1 MRTVGF
7 VLGVFVVALAIA
19 PLTRGGDEKKA
30 PADSDAITKIVST
43 YFENSASSEKIEK
56 NADLF
61 VQADVSVVGIAKG
74 AGRDKVGFWKV
85 TDLISQQKKELLRVG
100 RNIPYKVDSV
110 KVELVDKALAVARLT
125 YSNEF
130 VKCRGVFTFTSEGGS
145 WKIASFVFETRRPD
159 QE

>member
-1 MRTVGF
+1 MRPVGF
-7 VLGVFVVALAIA
+7 VLAVFAVALAIA

-30 PADSDAITKIVST
+30 QDSDAITKIVNT

-56 NADLF
+56 NAALF

-74 AGRDKVGFWKV
+74 AGRDKVWSKKV
-85 TDLISQQKKELLRVG
+85 TELIPDHKKELQNLG
-100 RNIPYKVDSV
+100 RDIPYKVDSV
-110 KVELVDKALAVARLT
+110 KVEVLDKALAVARLT

-145 WKIASFVFETRRPD
+145 WKIASFVFETRLPD

>member
-1 MRTVGF
+1 MRPVGF
-7 VLGVFVVALAIA
+7 VLAVFVVALAIA
-19 PLTRGGDEKKA
+19 PLTRGDDEKKA
-30 PADSDAITKIVST
+30 PADSDAITKIVNT

-56 NADLF
+56 NAALF

-74 AGRDKVGFWKV
+74 AGRDTVWSKTV
-85 TDLISQQKKELLRVG
+85 TDLIPEQKKELQRHG
-100 RNIPYKVDSV
+100 RDIPYKVDSV

-130 VKCRGVFTFTSEGGS
+130 VKFRGVFTFTSEGGS
-145 WKIASFVFETRRPD
+145 WTIASFVFETRRPD